1 MEYPSKKEHLG
12 TWLYCHQDKATK
24 EIARYR
30 LKNYY
35 KEMKYKYE
43 RTGNVI
49 WCVFEEP
56 KFIEKPSSSNDRLN
70 SIDSIGIKWEVSG
83 RAFYIKRTFNK
94 SILKK
99 KKHGFTKNIPKKKR
113 GLYVL
118 GKGKNG

>member
-1 MEYPSKKEHLG
+1 MEYPSKKTSLG

-43 RTGNVI
+43 RTSNVI

-56 KFIEKPSSSNDRLN
+56 KFIEKPYLGHIN
-70 SIDSIGIKWEVSG
+70 SIGIKWEVSG
-83 RAFYIKRTFNK
+83 RAFYIKRTFDKNM
-94 SILKK
+94 LKK